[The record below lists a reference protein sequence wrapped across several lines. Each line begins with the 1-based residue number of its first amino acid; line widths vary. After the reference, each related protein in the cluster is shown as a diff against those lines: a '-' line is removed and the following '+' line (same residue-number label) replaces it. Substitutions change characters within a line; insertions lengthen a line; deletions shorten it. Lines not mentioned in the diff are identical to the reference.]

1 MAFYVSAPQAN
12 LQLSWLRIFL
22 YQCKMSW
29 SLLKTPG
36 DQVDTPLRSP
46 KGKAPGWSVYLF
58 VVSILH
64 GDLEEDQLSLE
75 GWVRSNLPLL
85 R

>member
-1 MAFYVSAPQAN
+1 MAFYVSVPQAN

>member
-1 MAFYVSAPQAN
+1 
-12 LQLSWLRIFL
+12 
-22 YQCKMSW
+22 MSW
-29 SLLKTPG
+29 SLLKNPG
-36 DQVDTPLRSP
+36 DPVDTPLLSP

-58 VVSILH
+58 IVSICH
-64 GDLEEDQLSLE
+64 VDLEEDLLSLE